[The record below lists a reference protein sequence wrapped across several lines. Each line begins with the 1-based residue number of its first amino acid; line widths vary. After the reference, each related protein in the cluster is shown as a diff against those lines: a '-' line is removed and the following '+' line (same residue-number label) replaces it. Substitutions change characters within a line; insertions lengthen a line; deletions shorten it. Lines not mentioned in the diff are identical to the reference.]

1 MIVDSY
7 INLIDKFSNKV
18 SWIKEHFGKY
28 PYNEIKRY
36 GDDSSTDYMD
46 LTYDEIE
53 VNDCFYIKQNNKV
66 RKIVIT
72 AKLKYILFY
81 TILNTKICGYIDC
94 DASSNDPN
102 YFYKAVPRNTIYPIK
117 VIVPSWID
125 ISTWNLHYE
134 TEIVHV

>member
-1 MIVDSY
+1 MIVDSC
-7 INLIDKFSNKV
+7 INLTDKFSNQA

-28 PYNEIKRY
+28 PYNGTKRY
-36 GDDSSTDYMD
+36 GYDSTTDYMD

-94 DASSNDPN
+94 GASSNDPN
-102 YFYKAVPRNTIYPIK
+102 NTIYPIR

-125 ISTWNLHYE
+125 ISTWNLPYE
-134 TEIVHV
+134 TEVVHV

>member
-1 MIVDSY
+1 
-7 INLIDKFSNKV
+7 
-18 SWIKEHFGKY
+18 
-28 PYNEIKRY
+28 
-36 GDDSSTDYMD
+36 MD
-46 LTYDEIE
+46 LTYDEIK

-102 YFYKAVPRNTIYPIK
+102 YFYKTVPKNTIYPIK